1 MRMRKVGFLLLVI
14 SAALMTC
21 TRTPKIPTRLFRLID
36 HLNRQ
41 NILQSPVSQITLTP
55 QTQDR
60 IFPVKSYPLTDSGS
74 GDNPYGLKR
83 KLQMEGE
90 ERNIIFS
97 PPGSEFQFFPKLTRD
112 SKLEFGIGIIRQGDS
127 QPSPTAAREEDQGI
141 NFLITLES
149 QDRKRTIFQKYL
161 SLPSGREGPEF
172 IFSRQTIVLPYEM
185 EDAILTLS
193 TQGDGYHFSFWINP
207 VVYRAASAT
216 RRVILISIDTLR
228 ADHLGCYG
236 YARETSPH
244 IDALAADSAKFNN
257 TYASSPWTLPSHVS
271 LLTSLHGIHHQ
282 VYYDDE
288 KIPVELIT
296 LADQFREAGFFC
308 SAITG
313 GGFVS
318 SVYGFSKGFDTYNE
332 GEGGVFRQDSAER
345 VFRAASIWIEQ
356 HEDRDFFLF
365 IHTYQP
371 HSPYACPNPYNVMFL
386 NEQSKVAN
394 IELIG
399 HLGGKNSIFKPLS
412 EDKRR
417 NIIDLYDGEIRYTD
431 DKLIGPLISR
441 LKERGLYE
449 GAMIIFTSDHGE
461 EFFEHGGWGH
471 GHSVYDESLKV
482 PLLIKFPGSKFRG
495 ENWNNIV
502 SLVDIMP
509 TVLDEMEI
517 DYSGLELD
525 GKSLFPVLQGK
536 EHKDRAFLADVGGN
550 LMNSHIPQRIATNLG
565 KEKLIVSQRFTPE
578 DLDFFAFPPPQ
589 PGPVELYDLLH
600 DPTEKSNS
608 VNERSEF
615 VSRMVKAL
623 NDFYSQAKKIKV
635 GKARVDE
642 RLRDQLKALGYLK

>member
-1 MRMRKVGFLLLVI
+1 MRMRKVIFLLLVI
-14 SAALMTC
+14 SAALLTC
-21 TRTPKIPTRLFRLID
+21 TRSPERPSRLFRLID
-36 HLNRQ
+36 HLNQ
-41 NILQSPVSQITLTP
+41 ENILQSPVSQITLTP
-55 QTQDR
+55 QTQDQV
-60 IFPVKSYPLTDSGS
+60 FPIKSYPLTDSGS

-83 KLQMEGE
+83 KLQMEAE

-97 PPGSEFQFFPKLTRD
+97 PPGSKFQFFPKLTKD
-112 SKLEFGIGIIRQGDS
+112 SKLEFGIGIIRQRES
-127 QPSPTAAREEDQGI
+127 QPDSAVAIEEDQGI

-149 QDRKRTIFQKYL
+149 QGRKRTIFQKYL
-161 SLPSGREGPEF
+161 SLLSGQEAPEF
-172 IFSRQTIVLPYEM
+172 SFFLQNIELPYEM

-193 TQGDGYHFSFWINP
+193 TKGEGYHFSFWINP
-207 VVYRAASAT
+207 VVYRAASDT

-236 YARETSPH
+236 YDRETSPH

-271 LLTSLHGIHHQ
+271 LLTSLHGVHHQ

-288 KIPVELIT
+288 KMPVELIT
-296 LADQFREAGFFC
+296 LADQFREAGFSC
-308 SAITG
+308 GAITG

-332 GEGGVFRQDSAER
+332 GEGGVFRQDSAEM
-345 VFRAASIWIEQ
+345 VFRAASEWIEK

-371 HSPYACPNPYNVMFL
+371 HSPYACPLPYNVMFL
-386 NEQSKVAN
+386 NEQSKVGH
-394 IELIG
+394 IDLIG
-399 HLGGKNSIFKPLS
+399 HLGGKNSIFKPLP
-412 EDKRR
+412 EDERR
-417 NIIDLYDGEIRYTD
+417 NIVALYDGEIRYTD
-431 DKLIGPLISR
+431 DKLIDPLISQ
-441 LKERGLYE
+441 LKERGLYD
-449 GAMIIFTSDHGE
+449 GSMIIFTSDHGE

-482 PLLIKFPGSKFRG
+482 PLLIKFPGSKFKG
-495 ENWNNIV
+495 ENWDNIV

-509 TVLDEMEI
+509 TVMDEMEI
-517 DYSGLELD
+517 DYAGLEID
-525 GKSLFPVLQGK
+525 GKSLFPVLQRK
-536 EHKDRAFLADVGGN
+536 EREDRTFLADVGGN
-550 LMNSHIPQRIATNLG
+550 LMNSHIPQKIATNQEQ
-565 KEKLIVSQRFTPE
+565 EKLIVSRRFTPE

-589 PGPVELYDLLH
+589 SGPVELYDLLR
-600 DPTEKSNS
+600 DPAEKRNR

-615 VSRMVKAL
+615 VSRMVKTL